1 MSDAD
6 GGAAGGSGSLGML
19 FLRRTA
25 AILGIYA
32 VGYLELSPAWL
43 VGGII
48 LSVMREKW
56 SRQKKTKRELA
67 RAIALNSE
75 QVTLAKLQDLP
86 SWVHFPDVERAEWLN
101 KMLKQMWPY
110 VGDYVKNLL
119 KTQFEASLAAT
130 MSGYKLYNFKF
141 EKIYLGDIP
150 PRVGGVKVYSDNVQR
165 SEIIMDLEIFYAGD
179 SRIECSF
186 SRMTAGIKDFQL
198 HGVMRI
204 VYKPLISSIPI
215 IGGMQ
220 LFFLNN
226 PDIDFNMLGVADV
239 LDMPGLSGILRNVI
253 VDTIAAMMVLPNKW
267 PIILSDQVPTKMV
280 TASQPKGVLR
290 LRLIE
295 GKDLMKKDRNIFG
308 QGKSDPYAIIYIG
321 AKQFKTKYIQDTVD
335 PVWNYV
341 CEFALLESV
350 GPRLWV
356 ELSDSDDPGNKDDN
370 LGRCGL
376 DVADIAKAGSQDL
389 WVPLEQARS
398 GRIHLKLDWLS
409 LSTNVADI
417 KKQLNE
423 IEDLSAFDH
432 SGLHSAV
439 LTVFVDSAKK
449 LPMASRAVEP
459 DPLVR
464 LVLGNQKEATSC
476 KYRTL
481 DPVWEEGFS
490 FLVKNPLTQTMTLE
504 VEDQSS
510 GKSLGSMQLELKSLL
525 READLSVT
533 EQPHTLYNSG
543 PQSKVVLS
551 IQLRILTHD
560 KVAPEDL
567 EGKIP
572 SAMPLRPVAPAPPPA
587 AKPDTDA
594 ASGKTADPAQPTA
607 VPDPTPAVPKPA
619 AKTDDVPPSPPSPVK
634 KETKKRE
641 SKVEPVPA
649 ETREEVE
656 TLLQDL
662 STDSP
667 VTETS
672 GLRQRKPEN
681 PAGADRLG
689 RIQLTLRYS
698 TTRGRLVIT
707 VHKVANLP
715 MQGDDIPDPYVKTYL
730 LPDRSEKNKRKTEK
744 LTDNCDPVYE
754 ETFEY
759 KGPLGEAQL
768 RTLEVLVVSKKTFA
782 RNPVIG
788 MKHIDLRGVNLE
800 AGTTEWFDLEPE
812 ERFDSSHPKP
822 AAVPEPK
829 PAAVPEPKPS
839 SEKQEPPQPTAGP
852 IPTETPA
859 SDKQP
864 SDVTSPGTQPA
875 ETPQKTEPTNSAGA
889 DGLGRVELTLRHNR
903 SKEALE
909 ITVHRVVN
917 LPMQGDDIP
926 DPYVKT
932 YLLPDRSEKNKRKTK
947 KLTDNCDPV
956 FEETFEYKGP
966 LSESQLRTL
975 EVLVVSKK
983 TFARNPVIGMK
994 HIDLRGVDLEAG
1006 TTEWFDLEPEE
1017 RFESSHP
1024 KYDPYSSP
1032 APPPAAP
1039 PVPEPEVKQET
1050 PYPAPAGSGK
1060 TAQESESAEPVPV
1073 AAPLVEPPPAA
1084 STQPAKPPQ
1093 HLGGADKLGRIQLTL
1108 KYNQARC
1115 ALAVVVHKVTNL
1127 PMQGDDIPDPYV
1139 KTYLLPDRSEK
1150 NKRKTQKFKD
1160 NCNPVYEE
1168 TLEYEGKLH
1177 ELLRTLEVQVV
1188 SKKTFAPNPILGMKH
1203 IDLKSFD
1210 LENGMTLW
1218 FDLEPE
1224 DRFDESEAKP
1234 STPAYDPYSR
1244 PPAAAAPPPVAEQP
1258 KQKPV
1263 TPQES
1268 AVQSLIQDLL
1278 PEDIPLREDPPGQA
1292 AAPSQSPPHPAGADR
1307 LGRIELT
1314 LRYSHMKDAL
1324 EVTVHRVANL
1334 PVQGDDIP
1342 DPYVK
1347 TYLLPDKSGSNKR
1360 KTEKFKDEC
1369 NPVYEETF
1377 EYKGKQSDV
1386 GSRTLEVQVVSKKTF
1401 GWNPVL
1407 GMKHIDLRGVNLE
1420 AGTTD
1425 WFDLE
1430 PEERFDS

>member
-1 MSDAD
+1 M
-6 GGAAGGSGSLGML
+6 
-19 FLRRTA
+19 
-25 AILGIYA
+25 
-32 VGYLELSPAWL
+32 
-43 VGGII
+43 
-48 LSVMREKW
+48 
-56 SRQKKTKRELA
+56 
-67 RAIALNSE
+67 
-75 QVTLAKLQDLP
+75 
-86 SWVHFPDVERAEWLN
+86 H
-101 KMLKQMWPY
+101 
-110 VGDYVKNLL
+110 
-119 KTQFEASLAAT
+119 
-130 MSGYKLYNFKF
+130 
-141 EKIYLGDIP
+141 
-150 PRVGGVKVYSDNVQR
+150 
-165 SEIIMDLEIFYAGD
+165 
-179 SRIECSF
+179 
-186 SRMTAGIKDFQL
+186 
-198 HGVMRI
+198 
-204 VYKPLISSIPI
+204 
-215 IGGMQ
+215 
-220 LFFLNN
+220 
-226 PDIDFNMLGVADV
+226 
-239 LDMPGLSGILRNVI
+239 
-253 VDTIAAMMVLPNKW
+253 
-267 PIILSDQVPTKMV
+267 
-280 TASQPKGVLR
+280 
-290 LRLIE
+290 
-295 GKDLMKKDRNIFG
+295 
-308 QGKSDPYAIIYIG
+308 
-321 AKQFKTKYIQDTVD
+321 
-335 PVWNYV
+335 
-341 CEFALLESV
+341 
-350 GPRLWV
+350 PRLTYPAPI
-356 ELSDSDDPGNKDDN
+356 LILQGDCDSHFRVQITLYDYDRGRTDEP
-370 LGRCGL
+370 LGGCGL

-504 VEDQSS
+504 
-510 GKSLGSMQLELKSLL
+510 
-525 READLSVT
+525 DLSVT

-594 ASGKTADPAQPTA
+594 AAGKAADPAQPTA

-730 LPDRSEKNKRKTEK
+730 LPDKSESNKRKTQTFKDNCNPVYDETLEYDGSLNETRIRTLEVLVVSKKSFARNPVLGMKHIDLRGVNLEAGTTEWFDLEPEERFDSSEDQTEYDPYSSVGSKGRASPPSPVRKDSKREKKVEVVPAQDRDDVNALIRELSSDRPTSEAPAPAEKSAGADGLGRVQLTLRYSDTREAVLVTVHRAANLPMQGDDIPDPYK

-754 ETFEY
+754 ETLEY
-759 KGPLGEAQL
+759 KGPLSEAQL

-812 ERFDSSHPKP
+812 ERFDSS
-822 AAVPEPK
+822 
-829 PAAVPEPKPS
+829 
-839 SEKQEPPQPTAGP
+839 
-852 IPTETPA
+852 
-859 SDKQP
+859 
-864 SDVTSPGTQPA
+864 
-875 ETPQKTEPTNSAGA
+875 AGA

-903 SKEALE
+903 SKDALE

-956 FEETFEYKGP
+956 YEETFEYKGP
-966 LSESQLRTL
+966 LSEAQLRTL

-994 HIDLRGVDLEAG
+994 HIDLRGVNLEAG
-1006 TTEWFDLEPEE
+1006 ATEWFDLEPEE
-1017 RFESSHP
+1017 RFDSSHP

-1050 PYPAPAGSGK
+1050 PYPAPAGAGE
-1060 TAQESESAEPVPV
+1060 TAQESESAPAEPAPV

-1244 PPAAAAPPPVAEQP
+1244 PPAAAAAPPPVAEQP
-1258 KQKPV
+1258 KQKPL

-1278 PEDIPLREDPPGQA
+1278 PEDVPVREDPPGQA
-1292 AAPSQSPPHPAGADR
+1292 AKPSQPPPHPAGADR

-1347 TYLLPDKSGSNKR
+1347 TYLLPDKSESNKR

-1407 GMKHIDLRGVNLE
+1407 GMKHINLRGVNLE
-1420 AGTTD
+1420 AGTTE